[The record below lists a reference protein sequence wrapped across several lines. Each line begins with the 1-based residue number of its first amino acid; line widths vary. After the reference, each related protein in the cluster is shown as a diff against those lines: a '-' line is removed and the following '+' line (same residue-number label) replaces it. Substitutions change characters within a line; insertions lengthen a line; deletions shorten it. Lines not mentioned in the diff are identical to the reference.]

1 MTVSLRHQDAPVNE
15 RVHKDKHMGDG
26 VEDAE
31 VQALAGLWCLKRWRH
46 LAQKHR
52 FPAVVIL
59 VDVGEKEMGKAPALQ
74 KTKDVSDRS
83 LDSYSEDRLT
93 KVMR

>member
-1 MTVSLRHQDAPVNE
+1 
-15 RVHKDKHMGDG
+15 MGDG

-31 VQALAGLWCLKRWRH
+31 VQALARLWCLKRWRH

-59 VDVGEKEMGKAPALQ
+59 VDVGEKEMGKAP
-74 KTKDVSDRS
+74 TKGNEVIKP
-83 LDSYSEDRLT
+83 E
-93 KVMR
+93 KEIGH